1 MLLDVNAINKVAPYK
16 VAIEDGD
23 KTAILFSTYNGK
35 IYTATFVED
44 KGLLDGLSAYHF
56 SFYCSSDNATYDKN
70 VSVTLW
76 CIIDNFLTR
85 NTTAIIYIT
94 DDTDNRGAARSRL
107 FERWYNT
114 SGVYA
119 ERYILKTIQ
128 QRAGVL
134 ISRCNPLL
142 SQYIT
147 MIENIE
153 ALLQKQ

>member
-23 KTAILFSTYNGK
+23 KTAILFSTDNGK

-56 SFYCSSDNATYDKN
+56 SFYCSSNNATYDKS

-94 DDTDNRGAARSRL
+94 DDTDNRGTARSRL

-114 SGVYA
+114 SGIYA

-128 QRAGVL
+128 QRAGIL
-134 ISRCNPLL
+134 ISRNNPLL